1 MRTGPHEM
9 GPAESELAVEGWE
22 LPAQPRVGLR
32 AAPEAP
38 RRLSFSPKGAGQWGI
53 DPHGPHS

>member
-1 MRTGPHEM
+1 M